1 LQAQGEKESAILVAE
16 GEKQSNILK
25 AQGEKES
32 AILRAEAKKAE
43 ILAESEGTAEAI
55 KNIIYNFLC
64 LCIEI
69 IGFLWEHKTMRHG
82 SHRDP

>member
-1 LQAQGEKESAILVAE
+1 MRALGTPSQSRHIPFDLCIIQLSCPAQT
-16 GEKQSNILK
+16 LK
-25 AQGEKES
+25 AVE
-32 AILRAEAKKAE
+32 
-43 ILAESEGTAEAI
+43 
-55 KNIIYNFLC
+55 NIINNFKC